1 MYTLSN
7 DKYTQQSMTNK
18 MDDET
23 GPSFLNMSDYFFVP
37 NFEVRPMFSAKNLER
52 FDIFQD
58 DKPKLL
64 ENADVG
70 KLANYFEFRFNQ
82 EWRSK
87 DLK

>member
-1 MYTLSN
+1 MLTIIATVLSYSYLGYLINKMYTLSN

-52 FDIFQD
+52 YDIF
-58 DKPKLL
+58 
-64 ENADVG
+64 
-70 KLANYFEFRFNQ
+70 
-82 EWRSK
+82 
-87 DLK
+87 